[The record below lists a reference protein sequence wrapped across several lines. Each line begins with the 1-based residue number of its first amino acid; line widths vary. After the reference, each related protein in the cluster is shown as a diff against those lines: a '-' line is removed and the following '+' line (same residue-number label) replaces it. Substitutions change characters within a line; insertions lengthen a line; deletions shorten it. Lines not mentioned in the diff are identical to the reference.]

1 VNDSDEEIVLAFLEE
16 SHENLDQL
24 DRDLVALE
32 VNPTDQALLAQVF
45 RTIHTIKGTC
55 GFLGFHR
62 LETLSHAGENLLGAV
77 RDGQLR
83 LDAAVTTSLLALVD
97 AIRRILHL
105 IETTGTEG
113 EDDHAGVVADLD
125 AHLASDSA
133 ATPAAIDDEVEEV
146 EDEEVEVDTTETP
159 RPKVTSDAAAVS
171 ETSVR
176 VDVAILD
183 KLMNLVGELVLTRS
197 QFGESATTDDDGP
210 LSLPYRQLRLVTSE
224 LQEGVMRARLQPVGT
239 VTGKFRRIVRDL
251 AATMG
256 KQIKIKIEGEEIGV
270 DKAVNEALRDPLLH
284 LVRNAVD
291 HGIERPDER
300 RAAGKPAQ
308 GTLTLRAF
316 HEGGRV
322 HLELADDGR
331 GIDSARLV
339 DNAVARGMLTADE
352 GATLSPDA
360 AMELMFLPGLSTKE
374 QVTNISGRGVGL
386 DVVRT
391 ALQQVGGSIE
401 VATQLGQGSV
411 FRLNVPLTLAIM
423 PVLIASVGGQRYAV
437 PQVDVKEIVYIAAE
451 DMATTLHDLDGAL
464 IYRLR
469 DRLLPLVDLATQ
481 FHVASSRKAAGLIVI
496 VVETTGRR
504 FGIVVDAI
512 GDTTEVVVKP
522 LTRATRSIR
531 SFAGVSLLSDGVP
544 ALILD
549 VAGVALSAGITA
561 TRDDADDR
569 PVEPAPETAAGSLL
583 MASDDAGSHIA
594 IDMST
599 VRRLEQINGESVERS
614 GPIEVIQYR
623 GGILPLIRVA
633 DHLPSGPSGRTNAG
647 VLQTVV
653 CDSSIGLVG
662 IVVERIDDVLPRPAT
677 VATPQPPS
685 RRGVIASLVVDNHV
699 TELLDVELLIAD
711 AGVWSTA

>member
-1 VNDSDEEIVLAFLEE
+1 MNDSDEEIVLAFLEE
-16 SHENLDQL
+16 SRENLDQL

-32 VNPTDQALLAQVF
+32 VNPTDPALLAQVF

-125 AHLASDSA
+125 AHLASDIVA
-133 ATPAAIDDEVEEV
+133 PPAPPATVEVEV
-146 EDEEVEVDTTETP
+146 EVEVDATETS
-159 RPKVTSDAAAVS
+159 RPKAASDAAAVS

-183 KLMNLVGELVLTRS
+183 KLMDLVGELVLTRS
-197 QFGESATTDDDGP
+197 QFGESATTDDEGP

-291 HGIERPDER
+291 HGIELPDER

-352 GATLSPDA
+352 GAALSPDA
-360 AMELMFLPGLSTKE
+360 AMELMFRPGFSTKE

-391 ALQQVGGSIE
+391 ALQQVGGSIT

-451 DMATTLHDLDGAL
+451 DMATMLHDLDGAL

-481 FHVASSRKAAGLIVI
+481 LHVASSRKAAGLIVI

-522 LTRATRSIR
+522 LTLATRSIR

-569 PVEPAPETAAGSLL
+569 PVEPAPESAAGSLL

-599 VRRLEQINGESVERS
+599 VRRLEQISGESVERS

-633 DHLPSGPSGRTNAG
+633 NHLPSGPLSGRANSH

-653 CDSSIGLVG
+653 CESSIGLVG

-685 RRGVIASLVVDNHV
+685 RRGVIASLVIDNHV